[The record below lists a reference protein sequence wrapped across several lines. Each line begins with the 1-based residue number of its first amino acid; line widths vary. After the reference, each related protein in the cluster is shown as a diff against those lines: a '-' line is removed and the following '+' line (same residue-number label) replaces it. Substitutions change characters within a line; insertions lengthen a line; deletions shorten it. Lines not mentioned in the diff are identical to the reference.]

1 MAKADTQTTNP
12 EKNKLAK
19 SKPGKPTQRFLDIEE
34 IRDDV
39 LVMKDGTLRSVIMV
53 SSVNFALKSRE
64 EQQAMIQSYMQFL
77 NGIEYPI
84 QIVIQSRKMNIDN
97 YLFALDEQEKTISN
111 ELLRN
116 QITEYKGFIQELVE
130 LGEIMQKRFYVVV
143 PYDPVT
149 DKKRGFFSRLSEALS
164 PARVLKLN
172 KKQFMDRREELRQRV
187 NIIQSGLA
195 SMGLKSVILDT
206 QSLIELFYTAY
217 NPEVFDTQKLGNI
230 RKLRVESEF

>member
-19 SKPGKPTQRFLDIEE
+19 PKPGKPTQRFLDIEE

-195 SMGLKSVILDT
+195 SMGLKSIILDT